1 MCVCNVAHL
10 LAALD
15 PCTGFYKS
23 RLVGS
28 GWGNSPY
35 GLCGRE
41 ATFESAEEVSGF
53 AAVGPT
59 CGRHRRAGGVKTRAA
74 DHWLH
79 GHTL

>member
-1 MCVCNVAHL
+1 M
-10 LAALD
+10 D

-41 ATFESAEEVSGF
+41 ATVESGEEVSGF
-53 AAVGPT
+53 AAVGPVAAVT
-59 CGRHRRAGGVKTRAA
+59 AGRGRRSQDTA
-74 DHWLH
+74 DH
-79 GHTL
+79 